1 MKSTSFITNCFI
13 VRFKLRNT
21 NRHNCW
27 KEIPLFTIPLI
38 KVSREGILFYASV
51 TTKGSYL

>member
-1 MKSTSFITNCFI
+1 MVLKF
-13 VRFKLRNT
+13 RNT
-21 NRHNCW
+21 NRHNCLNDFNFT
-27 KEIPLFTIPLI
+27 EIPLFIIPLI